1 MNNVKLPSWMDYLK
15 VNGAWAQVSSDLD
28 SYSLYATYSNGTL
41 YGSIP
46 SVTYPGTLLN
56 ANILP
61 QKTTSYEVGV
71 STSFCIIALELI

>member
-1 MNNVKLPSWMDYLK
+1 MDGLSES
-15 VNGAWAQVSSDLD
+15 NGAWAQVSSDLD
-28 SYSLYATYSNGTL
+28 PYSLYATYSNGTL

-61 QKTTSYEVGV
+61 QKQPRMRWGFLLR
-71 STSFCIIALELI
+71 FCIIALELI